1 MEIRSR
7 KTGILPWLDEHFE
20 GIFMISGLLSIILFI
35 TWQVIYRYI
44 ITKFVARAAPP
55 YGRRRFPATSSS
67 GSPIWHSPWP
77 SENAR
82 PSG

>member
-35 TWQVIYRYI
+35 PWQVIYRYI
-44 ITKFVARAAPP
+44 ITKFVARAG
-55 YGRRRFPATSSS
+55 YFLK
-67 GSPIWHSPWP
+67 
-77 SENAR
+77 
-82 PSG
+82 